1 MIVFLTGSGIF
12 LNSLEKNQLL
22 QGMIVEVFE
31 HDPKV
36 QLDRSR
42 GEAVIT
48 TDEFATDLILF
59 AKDILMYP
67 FYLIIFSIL
76 FSLIGLIT
84 TYVHPMIAVIFL
96 TLAGALSLFTL
107 LPPIL
112 LFLASNTLQKEPA
125 HFHTAPHG
133 KVI

>member
-1 MIVFLTGSGIF
+1 
-12 LNSLEKNQLL
+12 
-22 QGMIVEVFE
+22 MIVEVFE

-125 HFHTAPHG
+125 HFHAAPHG